1 MVRLPTIEVY
11 DMSKKRVGAL
21 DLRDEV
27 FGSPIREDLMQLVVR
42 WQRATA
48 RSGTASTKTR
58 GEVRG
63 GGSKPWKQ
71 KHTGRARHGSIRS
84 PIWRKGGVAFGPKP
98 KDWSFKIPRKV
109 RKQALRSALSARFR
123 DGAITVVQDLA
134 LPEIKTKRVAE
145 MLSAFGVSN
154 ALFVDVPN
162 SGWENFAKSANNIP
176 DIKLLA
182 DKGVNVYDTLGF
194 EDLIMTVGAV
204 KFIHEALSH

>member
-1 MVRLPTIEVY
+1 MPTVEVY
-11 DMSKKRVGAL
+11 DMNKKRVDTL

-27 FGSPIREDLMQLVVR
+27 FESPIREDLMQFVVK
-42 WQRATA
+42 WQRASA

-63 GGSKPWKQ
+63 GGIKPWKQ

-84 PIWRKGGVAFGPKP
+84 PIWRKGGVTFGPKP
-98 KDWSFKIPRKV
+98 KDWSFKVPRKV
-109 RKQALRSALSARFR
+109 RKQALKSALSAKFR

-134 LPEIKTKRVAE
+134 LPEIKTKQVTQ
-145 MLSAFGVSN
+145 MMSVFGVSN
-154 ALFVDVPN
+154 ALFIDVPN

-176 DIKLLA
+176 GVKMLA

-194 EDLIMTVGAV
+194 ESLIMTVEAV
-204 KFIHEALSH
+204 KSVQEALSH